1 VSVEGINKIAHLFA
15 RGRGN
20 LTCCAP
26 VAPSVV
32 AALPLSFRVCVV
44 HFSAFASCGCG
55 KKLRSSAPSAGE
67 GSGVLFRRCSNLHST
82 FVTPSTANRH
92 SALHI
97 CHAIDSKQTLCV
109 THLSRHR
116 QQTGTHNK
124 HIISTKIS
132 ARIIK
137 T

>member
-1 VSVEGINKIAHLFA
+1 MKASIGSPTSSQGEEG
-15 RGRGN
+15 
-20 LTCCAP
+20 TSP
-26 VAPSVV
+26 VAPRWHLQL
-32 AALPLSFRVCVV
+32 LPLYRCLVLCCVV
-44 HFSAFASCGCG
+44 RFSAFASCGCG

-67 GSGVLFRRCSNLHST
+67 GSGALFRRCSNLHST

-92 SALHI
+92 SALHN

-137 T
+137 N